1 MMKNNTMFSLTPE
14 KLAEAIE
21 KAKSSEEYQRAYE
34 RAILRG
40 DSPPVDYNTWA
51 ENRFKSS
58 LQVNIY

>member
-1 MMKNNTMFSLTPE
+1 MFSLTPE
-14 KLAEAIE
+14 ELAKKIEEA
-21 KAKSSEEYQRAYE
+21 KASEEYKRDYE

-40 DSPPVDYNTWA
+40 NSPPVDYNTWA